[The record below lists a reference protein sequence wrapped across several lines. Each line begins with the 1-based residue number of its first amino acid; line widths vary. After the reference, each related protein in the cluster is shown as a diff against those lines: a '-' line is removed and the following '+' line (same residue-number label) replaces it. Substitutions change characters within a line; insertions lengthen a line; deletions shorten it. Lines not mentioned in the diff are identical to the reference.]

1 MSKTKLGIGGLF
13 LLLTASAVV
22 FYFAVLY
29 YGLQLIAPEREIAFV
44 RSTGIQANILGL
56 VMIALAVITFS
67 SRLLGVIGEQWFA
80 QPLVIGEILTGILLG
95 PSLLGAVAPAVSHLV
110 FPSQVLPA
118 IGIVANIGV
127 VLFMFVIGLEID
139 AMALRRS
146 SRPTIIVSH
155 ASIILPF
162 LLGTLLSLY
171 LYPRYGR
178 GDVSF
183 TAFSLFFGVSL
194 SLTAFPV
201 LARILKEQ
209 QVQRTPLGLT
219 ALACAALNDV
229 TAWALLAL
237 VVGIVTADVRGAMTT
252 VPSLIAYLA
261 VMFVIVRPAFQWLSR
276 RVEQADAPPSMLI
289 LTTVIVGLLLSAA
302 TTEMIGIHAL
312 FGAFL
317 FGVFLPHDGKLT
329 HALRERIE
337 DLVAILFLPA
347 FFAFTGL
354 RTQIGLLS
362 GIGDWAVCGLIILVA
377 TIGKFGGSYCAARY
391 AGLGRRESSALGVLM
406 NTRGLV
412 ELIVLNVGLD
422 LGILSPKMFAMMVI
436 MALVTTLMTSPIFSI
451 LKRGLNLNAAFDA
464 TPRPK
469 AGQLAS
475 M

>member
-1 MSKTKLGIGGLF
+1 M
-13 LLLTASAVV
+13 
-22 FYFAVLY
+22 
-29 YGLQLIAPEREIAFV
+29 
-44 RSTGIQANILGL
+44 
-56 VMIALAVITFS
+56 
-67 SRLLGVIGEQWFA
+67 
-80 QPLVIGEILTGILLG
+80 
-95 PSLLGAVAPAVSHLV
+95 APAVSHLV
-110 FPSQVLPA
+110 FPPQVLPA

-139 AMALRRS
+139 ARALRRS
-146 SRPTIIVSH
+146 SRLTIIVSH
-155 ASIILPF
+155 ASIVLPF

-178 GDVSF
+178 GDVGF
-183 TAFSLFFGVSL
+183 TAFSLFLGVSL

-209 QVQRTPLGLT
+209 HVQRTPLGQT

-252 VPSLIAYLA
+252 IPSLIAYLA
-261 VMFVIVRPAFQWLSR
+261 VMFVMVRPAFQWLAR

-289 LTTVIVGLLLSAA
+289 LSTVIVGLLLSAA

-317 FGVFLPHDGKLT
+317 FGVFLPHESKLT

-354 RTQIGLLS
+354 RTEIGLLS

-377 TIGKFGGSYCAARY
+377 TIGKFGGSYGAARY

-412 ELIVLNVGLD
+412 ELIVLNIGLD

-436 MALVTTLMTSPIFSI
+436 IALVTTFMTSPIFSI
-451 LKRGLNLNAAFDA
+451 LKRGLNLNATLDA
-464 TPRPK
+464 TPRRKPD
-469 AGQLAS
+469 S
-475 M
+475 